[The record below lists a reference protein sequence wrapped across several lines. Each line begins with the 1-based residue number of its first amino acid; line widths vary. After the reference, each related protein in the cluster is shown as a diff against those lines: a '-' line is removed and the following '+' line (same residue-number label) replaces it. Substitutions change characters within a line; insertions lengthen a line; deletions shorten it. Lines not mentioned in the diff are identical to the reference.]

1 MTSEIL
7 FSLKAYLRALDIFI
21 RYKLYK
27 YLFILLILLII
38 FAFPVVIFDFI
49 VSKITALI
57 PYASAQEYALTGV
70 SIAAGISGFILLL
83 VLSPVFSLVSE
94 ETGKRLT
101 GVEYRFSPAQL
112 IKDIIR
118 GLKITLRNL
127 VYQYLVIALIS
138 IALYLLPEMKILE
151 LTGSVLIFIVTAY
164 FYGFSILDYA
174 MENLRMSYSESVEF
188 VRSHPGYALGLGSIY
203 YATIGFNDWEIFSEA
218 LGHFS
223 VYWSAFAEALV
234 AFFGV
239 IAASYI
245 MYSYK
250 LKSDRKLNE

>member
-1 MTSEIL
+1 MMPQLI
-7 FSLKAYLRALDIFI
+7 FSLKAFVKSLEIFLKY
-21 RYKLYK
+21 RLYK
-27 YLFILLILLII
+27 YLLLLLFLLII
-38 FAFPVVIFDFI
+38 FAFPVVVFDYF
-49 VSKITALI
+49 VHLVTGLI
-57 PYASAQEYALTGV
+57 PYASVQKYGLAGV
-70 SIAAGISGFILLL
+70 SIAAGISGFFLLL

-101 GVEYRFSPAQL
+101 GLEYRFSPAQL
-112 IKDIIR
+112 IKDVIR

-127 VYQYLVIALIS
+127 LYQYLAIALIS
-138 IALYLLPEMKILE
+138 IVLYFLPDTYIIQLA
-151 LTGSVLIFIVTAY
+151 GSILIFLVTAY

-174 MENLRMSYSESVEF
+174 MENLRMSYDASVEF
-188 VRSHPGYALGLGSIY
+188 VRNHPGYALGLGSVY
-203 YATIGFNDWEIFSEA
+203 YAMISINDWKIIADA

-245 MYSYK
+245 LYK
-250 LKSDRKLNE
+250 KSPNIAGNI